1 MRRHIVIRTFVSAAI
16 VAGLGLSFPVVANA
30 DIISDLYGATYD
42 RTEVYVGEDGSDGT
56 EVAQLDEG
64 ESNDIAL
71 YSADSLTPRSC
82 SQEMLYFCAWESGQN
97 YDQGLSWGDGYHAMG
112 YFQFDNRYDLGTFL
126 HAVYNYNPDTYSA
139 LKVIGDYYGW
149 NVYGKD
155 IRNSEGDV
163 VEEGNITKVA
173 SPSGNGTIAD
183 DLNKAWHACY
193 AANPAEFSQL
203 QNGWAYDHYYVPA
216 ANYMRSRGLSIDDR
230 SDSVKSLC
238 WGMSNLFGT
247 GGWRKFV
254 GGWTSGYDWNGNW
267 NDWAEWPGANL
278 SSNMN
283 DAEFVEALCDYVV
296 DNVSV
301 FYKAQPQYWD
311 GWRNRYRGEKAHYL
325 NALST
330 DGIVPVRNGEY
341 QINGKWYYYV
351 DGAMATGF
359 TGLPDGRTVYY
370 GDDGAMRYGEQY
382 VGGYWYHLDE
392 HDGNMSTGLT
402 RLPDGRTVLYS
413 GEGRLLYGVQDVAGS
428 KRYFDIHDA
437 NMARSRTFESGSET
451 YYADADGSFASGER
465 RIGGRWY
472 YFDPAKG
479 GAMATGFTGLPDGRT
494 VYYGDDGAMRYGE
507 QYVGGYWY
515 HLDEHDGNM
524 STGLTRLPDGRTVL
538 YSGEGRLLYGVQD
551 VAGSKRYFDIH
562 DANMARNKWVSID
575 GSDWLYYAQADGALS
590 ARAHHLG
597 SGGYVFSDEEGNPLT
612 GWQRFNETAFYC
624 DASGLAKT
632 GEQHIDGYWYHFDES
647 TAAMSI
653 GITDLPDGRRVYYS
667 LSGKMQYGEQR
678 INGSWYYFR
687 DDDGSMVYG
696 WKFLSKGSRWVWYG
710 PAGGSGKMRYGWQDV
725 DGIKRY
731 FDENDGSCDKIGYQT
746 PQRVS

>member
-1 MRRHIVIRTFVSAAI
+1 M
-16 VAGLGLSFPVVANA
+16 
-30 DIISDLYGATYD
+30 
-42 RTEVYVGEDGSDGT
+42 YVGEDGSDGT

-64 ESNDIAL
+64 ESNNIAL

-97 YDQGLSWGDGYHAMG
+97 YDQGLSRGDGYHAMG
-112 YFQFDNRYDLGTFL
+112 YFQFDNRYDLGPFL
-126 HAVYNYNPDTYSA
+126 KAVYSYDSSTYSSLA
-139 LKVIGDYYGW
+139 VIGDRYGW
-149 NVYGKD
+149 
-155 IRNSEGDV
+155 DV
-163 VEEGNITKVA
+163 SGATRSDGSFTQLGN
-173 SPSGNGTIAD
+173 
-183 DLNKAWHACY
+183 DLNAAWHACY
-193 AANPAEFSQL
+193 EANPTEFSQL

-351 DGAMATGF
+351 D
-359 TGLPDGRTVYY
+359 
-370 GDDGAMRYGEQY
+370 
-382 VGGYWYHLDE
+382 
-392 HDGNMSTGLT
+392 
-402 RLPDGRTVLYS
+402 
-413 GEGRLLYGVQDVAGS
+413 
-428 KRYFDIHDA
+428 
-437 NMARSRTFESGSET
+437 
-451 YYADADGSFASGER
+451 
-465 RIGGRWY
+465 
-472 YFDPAKG
+472 

-746 PQRVS
+746 PNGCHRVSTRNVTLPSYAGGGRFSYVTPSRIGVDASREECIETMISRAYEYLNAGTPYIWDYSCAPGVGVDCAGLVMQCLYATGMDLGYFNPWDHYYTPGHDHYANDMWNDPQFVHASFSDRRRGDLICYPGHIAIYLGNDRKGWRESVQRLQLTKYRGSA